1 MRRALRAPAKTTPV
15 EMLRVR
21 HRMQALV
28 CLRDCGPM
36 SRVELCRRLGQSTTT
51 MTKVVADLMSLGWVG
66 EGKSRPT
73 NEPGRPATALHIREV
88 APAVLV
94 AVVEP
99 RRITTARVGLD
110 LSPGE
115 RRSARLDIVGRTGA
129 DAVAAIAAH
138 LAREAHRLA
147 ATGRPVAAAAIVA
160 PGTTDAQL
168 RTSRYALFFGWR
180 NLDVAGPVEA
190 ALGLPALLV
199 NNTRAMGLA
208 EFRHLGLPPGESLL
222 FVQARHGVGAALI
235 DIGSAELG
243 APSAFSELG
252 HMPVGRNRLV
262 EGMPAHTAVV
272 DVLRES
278 YLRGVLGAGE
288 ETASPV
294 RAMEERA
301 SRGDRRAAAL
311 RAQTVENL
319 AAALGAA
326 VNLLMPARIA
336 IGGMYAEGSDAFL
349 ADVHSQMP
357 FHAQAELLENVEL
370 ARTALGPDG
379 AIAGGAIVAFDRL
392 LRQASAYRRRMGT
405 R

>member
-1 MRRALRAPAKTTPV
+1 MRGTARARAKTTPV

-36 SRVELCRRLGQSTTT
+36 SRVDLCRRLGQSTTT

-66 EGKSRPT
+66 EGEARPT
-73 NEPGRPATALHIREV
+73 NEPGRPATALHIKSV

-99 RRITTARVGLD
+99 RRVTTARVGLD
-110 LSPGE
+110 LSPADQ
-115 RRSARLDIVGRTGA
+115 RTVRLDVAGLAGDAAVG
-129 DAVAAIAAH
+129 AIAA
-138 LAREAHRLA
+138 LMAREAARLA
-147 ATGRPVAAAAIVA
+147 AAGKPVAAAAVAA
-160 PGTTDAQL
+160 PGTTDARL
-168 RTSRYALFFGWR
+168 RISRYALFFGWR

-235 DIGSAELG
+235 DAGSAELG

-252 HMPVGRNRLV
+252 HMPVGRNALV
-262 EGMPAHTAVV
+262 AGLPERTAVV
-272 DVLRES
+272 EVLRES

-288 ETASPV
+288 ETASV
-294 RAMEERA
+294 VQAMEERA
-301 SRGDRRAAAL
+301 ARGERRAAAL
-311 RAQTVENL
+311 RAQTADNL

-326 VNLLMPARIA
+326 INLLMPARIA
-336 IGGMYAEGSDAFL
+336 IGGMYAEASDAFL
-349 ADVHSQMP
+349 ADVRARLP
-357 FHAQAELLENVEL
+357 AHAQAELLEGLDL

-379 AIAGGAIVAFDRL
+379 AVAGGALVAFDRL
-392 LRQASAYRRRMGT
+392 LREASSYRRRTGV